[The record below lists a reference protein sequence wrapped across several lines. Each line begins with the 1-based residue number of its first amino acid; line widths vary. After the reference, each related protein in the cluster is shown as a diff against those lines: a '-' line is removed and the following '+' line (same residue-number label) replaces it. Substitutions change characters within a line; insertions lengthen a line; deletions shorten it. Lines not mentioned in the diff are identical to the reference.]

1 MIKIQ
6 IKFMEF
12 QYNYFYSFGALL
24 NFGKNSNLH
33 ISSSKKV
40 LQHAEVIL
48 RKHLPQKARK
58 IWKTKSKV
66 IEMINMA
73 EPANSKRI

>member
-1 MIKIQ
+1 
-6 IKFMEF
+6 MEL
-12 QYNYFYSFGALL
+12 QYDNFYSFGALL

-48 RKHLPQKARK
+48 RKHFPQKARK

-73 EPANSKRI
+73 EPANSKSF